1 MMTKDD
7 ITKLPTPEITLIF
20 EKSRFCPSGNKS
32 CWEDYSKLERHARSL
47 EQQRDVLRM
56 ALEDCYKEL
65 LGAEIYVPT
74 KTWQIHII
82 RARGNAKAT
91 IAAIMELSK

>member
-1 MMTKDD
+1 MTKDD

-47 EQQRDVLRM
+47 EQRLAAAVMELREFESLSVGP
-56 ALEDCYKEL
+56 AGYCSFPIGDQLRK
-65 LGAEIYVPT
+65 
-74 KTWQIHII
+74 
-82 RARGNAKAT
+82 ARET
-91 IAAIMELSK
+91 LAAIKELSK